1 MQTNLDFDHDVKIPA
16 TDLGFSLE
24 QGPIQGD
31 LRRLSPEESERA
43 LADAIRQKALV
54 NVDLLSEILME
65 KAVDPTASSKLIGD
79 ALEANYKL
87 SGLAAK
93 NVVKEPPMA
102 VSITINGISTASIQ
116 DAAVVTIENPTQEAL
131 DAGS

>member
-1 MQTNLDFDHDVKIPA
+1 MQTSSDHDVALPA
-16 TDLGFSLE
+16 PELGFSLDV
-24 QGPIQGD
+24 GPITGD
-31 LRRLSPEESERA
+31 LRRLSPDESERA

-54 NVDLLSEILME
+54 NVDLLAEILTE
-65 KAVDPTASSKLIGD
+65 KAIDPTASSKLISD

-102 VSITINGISTASIQ
+102 VSITINGIKTVESEP
-116 DAAVVTIENPTQEAL
+116 VVTIENPPQDST
-131 DAGS
+131 DA